1 MIRKSIREIEREM
14 RKLETSCKQITNETR
29 KVATQGKMNEA
40 RMMARDLVRTR
51 KHIERMY
58 RMKTQLT
65 AVNLRVQT
73 IKSQN
78 AMTEAM
84 RGVTRAMLSMNRQIN
99 LPGLQQIMME
109 FERQSEFMDMKEESI
124 NDTMEEMYDDD
135 NEEEETDDIINQVLD
150 EIGINLNTQLVDTPG
165 GEKVESGEKAPEP
178 KQLVAENDVDSDLI
192 SRFNNLKQS

>member
-1 MIRKSIREIEREM
+1 MEWLFGRRQTPNEIIKEHQKMIRKSIREIEREM

-124 NDTMEEMYDDD
+124 NDTMEEMYEDD

-150 EIGINLNTQLVDTPG
+150 EIGINLNTQLVDTP
-165 GEKVESGEKAPEP
+165 
-178 KQLVAENDVDSDLI
+178 
-192 SRFNNLKQS
+192 